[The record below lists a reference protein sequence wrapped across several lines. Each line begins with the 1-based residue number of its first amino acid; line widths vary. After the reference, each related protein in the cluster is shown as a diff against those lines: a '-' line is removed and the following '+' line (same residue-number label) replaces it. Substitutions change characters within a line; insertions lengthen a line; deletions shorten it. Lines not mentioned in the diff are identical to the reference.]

1 MNSDFNGGFERLLW
15 GIDLNAGSSR
25 STSHTSPKS
34 LHKEAGNLQAEIT
47 QLVRE
52 LLQVLADLEVGRTGG
67 GSLRRVAVFGSGDDS
82 PGSDYR
88 QCRCRK
94 RSRCRRFIPKAKC

>member
-1 MNSDFNGGFERLLW
+1 MNSDFDGGFERLLW

-52 LLQVLADLEVGRTGG
+52 LLQVLADLEVGRRFAREQLPAVPMPEALALPAVHTQ
-67 GSLRRVAVFGSGDDS
+67 SEMLTVRV
-82 PGSDYR
+82 R
-88 QCRCRK
+88 
-94 RSRCRRFIPKAKC
+94 